1 MLTQLGML
9 GTQSRVVEQLCL
21 SNRVTPC
28 PSCLLSLPPPH
39 WQCLFTILQLDSLLP
54 AWLWRLSSQLLPWAS
69 VWLVSGLRQ
78 HHATLSPVGPALN
91 A

>member
-1 MLTQLGML
+1 MLMQLGML
-9 GTQSRVVEQLCL
+9 ETQSRVGEQLRL
-21 SNRVTPC
+21 SKRVTPC
-28 PSCLLSLPPPH
+28 PACLRSLAPPH
-39 WQCLFTILQLDSLLP
+39 GQCLCTIPQSDSLLP
-54 AWLWRLSSQLLPWAS
+54 AWLWRLSSQRLPWAS